1 MSSIDGRI
9 TGVRNAVEGTDVEV
23 VQEVA
28 ADFDRAKGVSA
39 MEDILQR
46 NPDVDAVF
54 AANDQ
59 MALGALEVLKS
70 RGKTG
75 DVLLVGYDGTEE
87 ATVAIIEHEGID
99 ATVAQNPYK
108 MGLVGVKEAVNAAKD
123 KSVPKTINTG
133 VTLVTPENAKSY
145 LQEYRER
152 LGKQ

>member
-1 MSSIDGRI
+1 
-9 TGVRNAVEGTDVEV
+9 
-23 VQEVA
+23 
-28 ADFDRAKGVSA
+28 

-59 MALGALEVLKS
+59 MALGAMEVLKS
-70 RGKTG
+70 RGKTD

-87 ATVAIIEHEGID
+87 

-123 KSVPKTINTG
+123 KSVPKTIKTG

>member
-1 MSSIDGRI
+1 
-9 TGVRNAVEGTDVEV
+9 
-23 VQEVA
+23 
-28 ADFDRAKGVSA
+28 
-39 MEDILQR
+39 MEDILQN

-87 ATVAIIEHEGID
+87 ATVAIIEDEGID

-123 KSVPKTINTG
+123 KPVPKTINTG

>member
-1 MSSIDGRI
+1 
-9 TGVRNAVEGTDVEV
+9 
-23 VQEVA
+23 
-28 ADFDRAKGVSA
+28 

-87 ATVAIIEHEGID
+87 ATVA
-99 ATVAQNPYK
+99 QNPYK

-123 KSVPKTINTG
+123 ESVPKTINSG
-133 VTLVTPENAKSY
+133 VTSVTPENAKSY

-152 LGKQ
+152 RRSSGLKRRHGSRDA

>member
-1 MSSIDGRI
+1 MKDSDIEI
-9 TGVRNAVEGTDVEV
+9 

-39 MEDILQR
+39 MEDILQS
-46 NPDVDAVF
+46 NPDVNAVF

-59 MALGALEVLKS
+59 MALGALEVLQS

-87 ATVAIIEHEGID
+87 ATVAIIKGQGID

-108 MGLVGVKEAVNAAKD
+108 MGLVGVKEAVDAVKD
-123 KSVPKTINTG
+123 KPVPKIINTG
-133 VTLVTPENAKSY
+133 VTLVTAENAKSY
-145 LQEYRER
+145 LREYRER